1 MQQRI
6 IALDVLRG
14 MTIGGMIL
22 VNSPGTWEHVF
33 PLFRH
38 SAWNGMTFADLI
50 FPLFLFMTGVSMYIS
65 LQKFHFT
72 LTPPLFVKILKRTA
86 LIFLIGMGIYAL
98 APLGHIRILGV
109 LQRIALCYGCGAILV
124 CCVRYSRLPWIA
136 AILLLGYFL
145 LLLWGN
151 GFEYG
156 TGNILSLADRHLLG
170 IDHMYNDRGID
181 PEGVLST
188 FPCIAHV
195 LVGFCMGRVCL
206 SPASADRRLNQLYL
220 YGTLLLL
227 AGWLLQ
233 DICPLNKKVWSPT
246 FVLVT
251 CGCSTLLLSVLSGCI
266 DVTRRFRTVWP
277 FQVFGA
283 NSLFCYVLSE
293 VLLILLDAIHLH
305 EISLH
310 TLLYNGISTVCGD
323 NAFSSLVFA
332 LLFTGVIWLVG
343 YLLYQRK
350 IFIKL

>member
-1 MQQRI
+1 M

-33 PLFRH
+33 PPLCH

-65 LQKFHFT
+65 LQKYHFT
-72 LTPPLFVKILKRTA
+72 LTPPLLLKILRRSA
-86 LIFLIGMGIYAL
+86 LIFLVGMGIYAL

-109 LQRIALCYGCGAILV
+109 LQRIALCYGCGAVWV
-124 CCVRYSRLPWIA
+124 CCVRHSRLPWIVA
-136 AILLLGYFL
+136 VLLLGYCG

-156 TGNILSLADRHLLG
+156 TGNILSFVDRQLLG
-170 IDHMYNDRGID
+170 IDHKYFDHGID

-188 FPCIAHV
+188 LPCIAHV
-195 LVGFCMGRVCL
+195 LIGFCMGSICL
-206 SPASADRRLNQLYL
+206 SQASTERRLNQLYL
-220 YGTLLLL
+220 YGVLLLL

-246 FVLVT
+246 FVLAT
-251 CGCSTLLLSVLSGCI
+251 CGCSTLLLSVLIGCI
-266 DVTRRFRTVWP
+266 DATQRFRTVWP
-277 FQVFGA
+277 FQVLGA

-293 VLLILLDAIHLH
+293 VLFILLDALSFQGT
-305 EISLH
+305 SLH
-310 TLLYNGISTVCGD
+310 AWVYNGISTVCGD

-332 LLFTGVIWLVG
+332 LLFTGAIWLVG